1 MKLDTDK
8 LNYLNIGLMLI
19 SAGLAFVIPF
29 ELFLFSY
36 AVLGPL
42 HYLTEISWL
51 HDRHYFVETKREKTL
66 RRAWLVLVFATLTV
80 MLYGFYTEKVLHEPL
95 APVYEIGLFYLV
107 FLTALMMLFVRQL
120 KFWMG
125 LIVLA
130 VAALFFF
137 SASKYYALIGF
148 FLITIIHV
156 FVFTAAFILYGALKG
171 RSRSGILS
179 LAVFI
184 LCVAS
189 FFLFRPNG
197 TLTVVSE
204 FVKQNYGSFTTL
216 NAELIKLFRLGPG
229 TTMSEIFNSTAGLVV
244 MRLIA
249 FAYTYHYLNWFSKTS
264 LIKWHEI
271 PARRIGVIIG
281 LWVIA
286 LGVYA
291 YSYEVGM
298 GALYFLSVLHVMLE
312 FPLNHQTFAG
322 IGRELSNVRNI
333 RWNRSEVA

>member
-8 LNYLNIGLMLI
+8 LNYLNMGLMLL
-19 SAGLAFVIPF
+19 SGVLAFIIPF

-51 HDRHYFVETKREKTL
+51 HDRHYFVETKREKRL
-66 RRAWLVLVFATLTV
+66 RRAWLVLVFATLTL
-80 MLYGFYTEKVLHEPL
+80 MLYGFYTEKILHEPL

-107 FLTALMMLFVRQL
+107 FLTALMMLFVRKL
-120 KFWMG
+120 KIWTG
-125 LIVLA
+125 LIVLTA
-130 VAALFFF
+130 VALFFF
-137 SASKYYALIGF
+137 SASKWYALIGF

-156 FVFTAAFILYGALKG
+156 FVFTAAFILYGALKSK
-171 RSRSGILS
+171 SRSGILS

-189 FFLFRPNG
+189 FFVFRSPR
-197 TLTVVSE
+197 TLTVVGD
-204 FVKQNYGSFTTL
+204 FVKLSYGSFTTL
-216 NAELIKLFRLGPG
+216 NVELIKLFHLGPG
-229 TTMSEIFNSTAGLVV
+229 TTLSEIYQSTPGLVV

-264 LIKWHEI
+264 IIKWHEI
-271 PARRIGVIIG
+271 PTGRIAVIIG

-291 YSYEVGM
+291 YSYEIGM

-322 IGRELSNVRNI
+322 IGRELGGLTR
-333 RWNRSEVA
+333 RTA